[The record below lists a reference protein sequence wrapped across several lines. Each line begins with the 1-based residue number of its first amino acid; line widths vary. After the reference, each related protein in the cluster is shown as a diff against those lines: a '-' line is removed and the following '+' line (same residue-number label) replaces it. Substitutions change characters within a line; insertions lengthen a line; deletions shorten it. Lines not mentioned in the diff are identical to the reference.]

1 MTGCWYSKWL
11 VKSVVK
17 ACVYSL
23 PIIFAFFAKHPLNLS
38 LLHQEGLLEGDFA
51 ESVQGFVIAGPA
63 GAGGMLH
70 IDPG

>member
-1 MTGCWYSKWL
+1 
-11 VKSVVK
+11 
-17 ACVYSL
+17 L
-23 PIIFAFFAKHPLNLS
+23 PFFANHPLNLS